1 MIETHDVATEQVTEL
16 VNLRALQLLELPGE
30 EREERFELWKD
41 EDFWTAVEEG
51 MSRADA
57 WDICERVGQWTR
69 ELVGRINATGG
80 WTAGRA

>member
-1 MIETHDVATEQVTEL
+1 MIETHDVAQDQVMEL
-16 VNLRALQLLELPGE
+16 VNLRALQLLELQSD

-41 EDFWTAVEEG
+41 EDFWTALEEG

-69 ELVGRINATGG
+69 DLVGRINASGG
-80 WTAGRA
+80 WTGGRA